1 MRKRRTRKNVF
12 KQVGIVAEPPKALS
26 KSDRAR
32 LLSVGFLGDTGWP
45 SIRQKG
51 RYTLADDVFKKID
64 RVRKPRVH
72 IKYDVYIGDA
82 TEKKELPFVVGV
94 LGDFSG
100 NPTAPLKELS
110 KRNFVTIDRD
120 NFNDVMA
127 KMTPGA
133 NFRVENTLKGDGTE
147 FSVALKFNSIED
159 FEPAKVANQVEPLR
173 KLLETREKLGHI
185 MARADRYEDLEKL
198 LEEVLKNADQITKV
212 STALASNKPAST
224 EDKGD
229 KS

>member
-1 MRKRRTRKNVF
+1 M
-12 KQVGIVAEPPKALS
+12 
-26 KSDRAR
+26 
-32 LLSVGFLGDTGWP
+32 
-45 SIRQKG
+45 
-51 RYTLADDVFKKID
+51 ADDVFKKIE

-82 TEKKELPFVVGV
+82 TEKKEFPFVVGV

-100 NPTAPLKELS
+100 SPTAPLKELS

-147 FSVALKFNSIED
+147 FGVALKFNSIED
-159 FEPAKVANQVEPLR
+159 FEPARVANQVEPLR
-173 KLLETREKLGHI
+173 KLLETREKLRDI

-198 LEEVLKNADQITKV
+198 LEEVLKNTDQITKV
-212 STALASNKPAST
+212 SSALASNKPAG
-224 EDKGD
+224 EDDKGG

>member
-1 MRKRRTRKNVF
+1 M
-12 KQVGIVAEPPKALS
+12 
-26 KSDRAR
+26 
-32 LLSVGFLGDTGWP
+32 
-45 SIRQKG
+45 
-51 RYTLADDVFKKID
+51 ADDVYKKID
-64 RVRKPRVH
+64 RIRKPRVH

-100 NPTAPLKELS
+100 NPTAPLRELS
-110 KRNFVTIDRD
+110 KRNFVEINRD
-120 NFNDVMA
+120 NFNDIMA

-159 FEPAKVANQVEPLR
+159 FEPARVAAQVEPLR
-173 KLLETREKLGHI
+173 KLLETREKLRDM

-198 LEEVLKNADQITKV
+198 LEEVLKNTEQITKV
-212 STALASNKPAST
+212 SSALASNKPADA
-224 EDKGD
+224 EDKGGG
-229 KS
+229 S